1 MKESGTINVKLPA
14 LSKLITHKKTV
25 HEGQRNHMCEGCGK
39 KFGSKSEVRRHYKL
53 IHELVKERHPCSS
66 CEKTFTSKAAVTSHM
81 KIVHKGI
88 KNFNCDHKYV
98 QLL

>member
-1 MKESGTINVKLPA
+1 M
-14 LSKLITHKKTV
+14 
-25 HEGQRNHMCEGCGK
+25 
-39 KFGSKSEVRRHYKL
+39 RRHYKL

-88 KNFNCDHKYV
+88 KNLDSKGRRDHKCSFCDKNFAEKGTLTKHINTV
-98 QLL
+98 QKSPKIIHVPIETFV